1 MHPRLAQLAVAQAA
15 DGVIFVKTLLRLGCG
30 FYVPLNQRHIQRGRY
45 LTRKLGLSGARLA
58 LYQERALQRDGSIDG
73 HRKVISGDI
82 GRGGR
87 KFHNWIKALRLC
99 LATSYLHRDFVAT
112 ASDKASALGYCTAQ
126 SERRCGFKV
135 IGPHPAARF
144 ARLESAAMKA
154 EVFLSDD
161 YRPAEDEPFMN
172 DRQLEYFRR
181 KLLVWKQELLEQSN
195 ETIENLQDSGRSVP
209 DIADRA
215 SEETDRALE
224 LRTRDRQRKLVSK
237 IDAALR
243 RIDEGE
249 YGYCE
254 MTGEPISLKRLDA
267 RPIATMT
274 LEAQEK
280 HERREKVHR
289 DD

>member
-1 MHPRLAQLAVAQAA
+1 MKQ
-15 DGVIFVKTLLRLGCG
+15 D
-30 FYVPLNQRHIQRGRY
+30 
-45 LTRKLGLSGARLA
+45 
-58 LYQERALQRDGSIDG
+58 
-73 HRKVISGDI
+73 KV
-82 GRGGR
+82 
-87 KFHNWIKALRLC
+87 F
-99 LATSYLHRDFVAT
+99 
-112 ASDKASALGYCTAQ
+112 
-126 SERRCGFKV
+126 SE
-135 IGPHPAARF
+135 
-144 ARLESAAMKA
+144 
-154 EVFLSDD
+154 D
-161 YRPAEDEPFMN
+161 YRPVKGESFMN
-172 DRQLEYFRR
+172 DRQLEFFRR
-181 KLLVWKQELLEQSN
+181 KLVKWKNDLMSDSK
-195 ETIENLQDSGRSVP
+195 ETIEGLQDNTRNIP

-254 MTGEPISLKRLDA
+254 ITGEPISLKRLDA

-274 LEAQEK
+274 LEAQES

>member
-1 MHPRLAQLAVAQAA
+1 M
-15 DGVIFVKTLLRLGCG
+15 VKFWFNELLGG
-30 FYVPLNQRHIQRGRY
+30 QSMKQ
-45 LTRKLGLSGARLA
+45 
-58 LYQERALQRDGSIDG
+58 D
-73 HRKVISGDI
+73 KV
-82 GRGGR
+82 
-87 KFHNWIKALRLC
+87 F
-99 LATSYLHRDFVAT
+99 
-112 ASDKASALGYCTAQ
+112 
-126 SERRCGFKV
+126 SE
-135 IGPHPAARF
+135 
-144 ARLESAAMKA
+144 
-154 EVFLSDD
+154 D
-161 YRPAEDEPFMN
+161 YRPVKGESFMN
-172 DRQLEYFRR
+172 DRQLEFFRR
-181 KLLVWKQELLEQSN
+181 KLVNWKNDLMSDSK
-195 ETIENLQDSGRSVP
+195 ETIEGLQDNTRNIP

-274 LEAQEK
+274 LEAQES

>member
-1 MHPRLAQLAVAQAA
+1 MVE
-15 DGVIFVKTLLRLGCG
+15 FWFNELLGG
-30 FYVPLNQRHIQRGRY
+30 QSMKQ
-45 LTRKLGLSGARLA
+45 
-58 LYQERALQRDGSIDG
+58 D
-73 HRKVISGDI
+73 KV
-82 GRGGR
+82 
-87 KFHNWIKALRLC
+87 F
-99 LATSYLHRDFVAT
+99 F
-112 ASDKASALGYCTAQ
+112 
-126 SERRCGFKV
+126 E
-135 IGPHPAARF
+135 
-144 ARLESAAMKA
+144 
-154 EVFLSDD
+154 D
-161 YRPAEDEPFMN
+161 YRPVEGESFMN
-172 DRQLEYFRR
+172 DRQLEFFRR
-181 KLLVWKQELLEQSN
+181 KLVNWKNDLMSDSK
-195 ETIENLQDSGRSVP
+195 ETIEGLQDNTRNIP

-254 MTGEPISLKRLDA
+254 MSGEPISLKRLDA

-274 LEAQEK
+274 LEAQES